1 MLQNIH
7 DKAKGWLAYTVVFL
21 ISVPFALFGIN
32 SYLGGGDKLI
42 AATVNGEEIPFTEVQ
57 NELLQ
62 QKQRLAA
69 MFQGKM
75 PLGFDDKTLKSQAL
89 EGLINQVLLRQEAEN
104 NGYRASDAEVFAII
118 SKTPAFQK
126 DGIFDQ
132 KKYEQLLTSNR
143 RNKVGYE
150 SALRKDISNSQL
162 SEGIKQTSF
171 LPTVQVS
178 KYQALLN
185 QKRDFETYTLKV
197 DDFKGGIKLT
207 DDEIKAYYDSHSSEF
222 MTQEKVKINY
232 VRLKVDDLLDDV
244 VVAPDSL
251 QSYFDENAAR
261 YAEPEQRKVSHILI
275 KAGGDEEKAKK
286 QAEAF
291 YNDISSGKVTFESVA
306 SNNSEDKEAA
316 KKAGDMGF
324 FARGDRGGVFDDIV
338 FSLEKGQISKPVKTY
353 LGYEIIKV
361 SEIKAEIQKSL
372 EEVKSSVEKDYR
384 REEVDKIFQD
394 HLEKLQTLAFENDSS
409 LDPAAQAVGLEVK
422 TSDWFT
428 RTGGKDF
435 TAIPKILAESF
446 SNAVLNEGKNSP
458 LIEISDTDVAV
469 IRLNSKESARL
480 KPMAE
485 VSEQIKKSIID
496 TKARKLVNNKGEALL
511 AKLKTTGNWSAL
523 SDIGVTPD
531 AVETFKAV
539 DRKATKPSVDVVR
552 KVFAINIPK
561 SNVPEFSNTILPIGD
576 YVLIALKSVTD
587 GDIKADDTAKDSFV
601 NALATREYSAVIK
614 ALREEA
620 DIVIF
625 PEKEEN

>member
-275 KAGGDEEKAKK
+275 KAGGDEKKAKK

-306 SNNSEDKEAA
+306 TNNSEDKEAA

-353 LGYEIIKV
+353 LGYELIKV

-384 REEVDKIFQD
+384 REKVDKIFQD
-394 HLEKLQTLAFENDSS
+394 HLEKLQTLAFENDGS
-409 LDPAAQAVGLEVK
+409 LDPAAQAIGSEVK

-428 RTGGKDF
+428 RTSGKDF

-446 SNAVLNEGKNSP
+446 SNSVLNEGKNSP

-469 IRLNSKESARL
+469 IRLDSKESAKL
-480 KPMAE
+480 KPMAD

-496 TKARKLVNNKGEALL
+496 TKARKLVNSNGEALL
-511 AKLKTTGNWSAL
+511 AKLKATGNWSAL
-523 SDIGVTPD
+523 SDIGATPD

-539 DRKATKPSVDVVR
+539 DRKANKPSVDVVR

-561 SNVPEFSNTILPIGD
+561 GNVPEFSNTILPLGD

-587 GDIKADDTAKDSFV
+587 GDIKSDDTAKDSFV
-601 NALATREYSAVIK
+601 NALATHERSAVIK

-625 PEKEEN
+625 SEKEEN